1 MRALLIPLALA
12 AVAGCAVPQGTS
24 PAPEVAYAAAGPPL
38 TACTPDAVA
47 GIGSR
52 AGQYPVRVCGEDDRL
67 IAAYRLGR
75 DLFLVEEE
83 LREVNYRVASA
94 DGRFG
99 YGGLGIGSKGYLI
112 SRRVELKNARRAI
125 RNEIARLE
133 AGGAL
138 RGRVATRNP
147 QAIQTP

>member
-1 MRALLIPLALA
+1 MRALAPLALFA
-12 AVAGCAVPQGTS
+12 LAGCAVPQGTS
-24 PAPEVAYAAAGPPL
+24 PAPEVAYAAASPPL
-38 TACTPDAVA
+38 TACTPEAVA
-47 GIGSR
+47 GIGGR

-94 DGRFG
+94 DGRRG
-99 YGGLGIGSKGYLI
+99 YGGLGFASKGWLI
-112 SRRVELKNARRAI
+112 SRRVELKNARRAL

-133 AGGAL
+133 AGGPL
-138 RGRVATRNP
+138 PGPVAIRNP
-147 QAIQTP
+147 TAIQTP